1 MAGRGEARRAFGGS
15 NGVLGVIASTLGA
28 ASDSITDLVP
38 SMAERRRCR
47 SNARASTSVGLQCDT
62 H

>member
-1 MAGRGEARRAFGGS
+1 MDQNYEAVAKHTATAAEWGWFGGS

-38 SMAERRRCR
+38 STAEPRRK
-47 SNARASTSVGLQCDT
+47 
-62 H
+62 